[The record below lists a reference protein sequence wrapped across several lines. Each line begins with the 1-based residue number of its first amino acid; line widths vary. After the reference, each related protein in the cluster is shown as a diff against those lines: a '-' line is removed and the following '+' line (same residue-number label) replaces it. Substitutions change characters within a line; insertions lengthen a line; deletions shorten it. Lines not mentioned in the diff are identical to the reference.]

1 MIAPKNQGGKPI
13 MEQRKTNL
21 ASMRVLVP
29 KEVYNKFRIYVIK
42 NNSSVSEMVR
52 NYIES
57 VTSNETIHHT

>member
-1 MIAPKNQGGKPI
+1 MIAPKIQGGDPK
-13 MEQRKTNL
+13 MEQRKDKF

-29 KEVYNKFRIYVIK
+29 KEVYNKFRIYVIQ

-57 VTSNETIHHT
+57 VTSKETV

>member
-1 MIAPKNQGGKPI
+1 
-13 MEQRKTNL
+13 MEQRKNQF

-57 VTSNETIHHT
+57 VTSKETV